1 MKSKSL
7 FGIILGA
14 AALVLAVSPE
24 GRKAVRKFAVKGTG
38 AWLEMKD
45 QIKEAAS
52 PFPSEQMESMR
63 VTEDPIPKEI

>member
-1 MKSKSL
+1 MNKKSL

-14 AALVLAVSPE
+14 AAVVLAASPE

-38 AWLEMKD
+38 AVLELTD

-52 PFPSEQMESMR
+52 QLPSMHKDIERE
-63 VTEDPIPKEI
+63 TEDPIV

>member
-1 MKSKSL
+1 MKNKSL

-38 AWLEMKD
+38 AWLDIKD
-45 QIKEAAS
+45 QIKEVTS
-52 PFPSEQMESMR
+52 EFPSGQMGSKREI
-63 VTEDPIPKEI
+63 EDPIPKEI